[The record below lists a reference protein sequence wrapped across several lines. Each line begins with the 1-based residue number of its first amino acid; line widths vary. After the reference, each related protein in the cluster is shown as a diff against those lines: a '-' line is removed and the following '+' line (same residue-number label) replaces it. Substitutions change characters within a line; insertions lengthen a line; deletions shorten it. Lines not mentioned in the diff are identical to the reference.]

1 MGKDHRVLFCFTL
14 SPRSC
19 YTRFFRRLQVWV
31 ATLIKF
37 HAVCS
42 FWLPFHL
49 CLVFL
54 WQDLYLLNV
63 LLPLYSWCPVLNK
76 FSELPSINRGSE
88 TPALSQLLSNL
99 GVHCNHLKG
108 FVHPRYLGFTPRFSN
123 LVAWGPELLYPTF
136 WVNVNVL
143 ALGLILGEDKV
154 CSLRIPSMWQS
165 LQLTEAQRQKK
176 SVSF

>member
-14 SPRSC
+14 TARSC
-19 YTRFFRRLQVWV
+19 YTRFVRHLQVCV
-31 ATLIKF
+31 TTLITF

-49 CLVFL
+49 CMVFL
-54 WQDLYLLNV
+54 WQDFSPLNV

-76 FSELPSINRGSE
+76 FSQLPSINRGSE

-108 FVHPRYLGFTPRFSN
+108 FVHSRSLGSTPRFSN
-123 LVAWGPELLYPTF
+123 LVAWGPKLTYPTF

-154 CSLRIPSMWQS
+154 CSLR
-165 LQLTEAQRQKK
+165 
-176 SVSF
+176 

>member
-19 YTRFFRRLQVWV
+19 YTRFVRPLQVCV
-31 ATLIKF
+31 TTLIKF

-54 WQDLYLLNV
+54 WQDFSLLSV

-76 FSELPSINRGSE
+76 FSQLSSINRGSE

-108 FVHPRYLGFTPRFSN
+108 FVHPRYLGFTPRFSS
-123 LVAWGPELLYPTF
+123 LVAWGPNLLYPTF

-154 CSLRIPSMWQS
+154 CSLR
-165 LQLTEAQRQKK
+165 
-176 SVSF
+176 

>member
-14 SPRSC
+14 TPRSC
-19 YTRFFRRLQVWV
+19 YTRFVRPIQVCV
-31 ATLIKF
+31 TTLIKF

-54 WQDLYLLNV
+54 WQDFSLLNV

-76 FSELPSINRGSE
+76 FSQLPSSNQGSE
-88 TPALSQLLSNL
+88 TPALNQLFSHL
-99 GVHCNHLKG
+99 GVHCVIWWALYI
-108 FVHPRYLGFTPRFSN
+108 PDLWASLPRFSD
-123 LVAWGPELLYPTF
+123 LVAWGPKLPYPSF

-143 ALGLILGEDKV
+143 ALGLILGEDQV
-154 CSLRIPSMWQS
+154 CSLG
-165 LQLTEAQRQKK
+165 
-176 SVSF
+176 